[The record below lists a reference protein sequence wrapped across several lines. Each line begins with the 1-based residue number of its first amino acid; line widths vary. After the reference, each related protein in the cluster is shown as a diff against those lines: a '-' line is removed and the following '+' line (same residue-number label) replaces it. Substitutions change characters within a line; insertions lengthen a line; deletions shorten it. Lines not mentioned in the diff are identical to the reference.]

1 MKKENIKK
9 ERRDRRHKRVR
20 SQIVG
25 TEKRPRLSVYRSN
38 KALYGQLINDESGMT
53 MASVQ
58 TTKGTKNTPKEK
70 AFDAGKR
77 MAVEAKSKKITQVVF
92 DRGGFL
98 YAGAVEAFAQGA
110 REGGMSF

>member
-20 SQIVG
+20 SQIFG
-25 TEKRPRLSVYRSN
+25 TAERPRLSVYRSN
-38 KALYGQLINDESGMT
+38 KALYGQLINDESGVT
-53 MASVQ
+53 VASVQ
-58 TTKGTKNTPKEK
+58 TDKNAKKTPKEK

-77 MAVEAKSKKITQVVF
+77 IAVEAKSKKITQVVF

-98 YAGAVEAFAQGA
+98 YAGAIAEFAKGT
-110 REGGMSF
+110 REGGLSF